1 MHLSSIYPE
10 LYVVCLLLW
19 GWDPVCFSVWIT
31 ARASA
36 TRPAAG
42 PPPADVLSPFSVTQV
57 SVHRWVSFWAL
68 WSHRSIYHLQT
79 SDTPPK
85 LSLSTWKC
93 KSPQLLKEWSGY
105 SWPFSIYISESASQI
120 THTHT
125 HDWNSIEF
133 ICQLV
138 KNQHFNDIESIQER
152 DIWLHGHWFLTTLG
166 KVYSFF
172 HKGLSYILLDLC
184 LIYFFATVNIFYFLI
199 IVSDPLFLICKNAID
214 IFLIF
219 LKNWF
224 FFLRF

>member
-1 MHLSSIYPE
+1 MS
-10 LYVVCLLLW
+10 LLL
-19 GWDPVCFSVWIT
+19 GSLVPPVYLP
-31 ARASA
+31 SA
-36 TRPAAG
+36 DQWYTTQTKPQHMEM
-42 PPPADVLSPFSVTQV
+42 QV
-57 SVHRWVSFWAL
+57 SPTTEGVIWLFLAVFHINFRISFTN
-68 WSHRSIYHLQT
+68 H
-79 SDTPPK
+79 
-85 LSLSTWKC
+85 
-93 KSPQLLKEWSGY
+93 
-105 SWPFSIYISESASQI
+105 